1 MRSSLRVQDSIVHG
15 ESDGKTFYEIIEAGS
30 PQGMQ
35 TFDMSILKGYEDGL
49 ITEHTAMLY
58 ASQRSVMRR
67 GLDAIKN
74 ARGEKTT
81 DLEGLALDDDY
92 EQRLFA
98 DRRKAR
104 A

>member
-1 MRSSLRVQDSIVHG
+1 
-15 ESDGKTFYEIIEAGS
+15 
-30 PQGMQ
+30 
-35 TFDMSILKGYEDGL
+35 
-49 ITEHTAMLY
+49 MLY
-58 ASQRSVMRR
+58 ASQRSVVRR
-67 GLDAIKN
+67 GLDTIKN